1 MLDQLSDVTAFVRVA
16 DARSFTQAAERMGL
30 SRSAVG
36 KCVAR
41 LEERLATR
49 LIHRTTRS
57 VALTEEGRLFY
68 EHAVR
73 IICEVED
80 AEAALA
86 QRHQA
91 PRGRLRLDVPIAL
104 GRIHILPSLYRF
116 LAKWP
121 DLEADVTLSDD
132 YRDLAADGVDLAIRV
147 GGPTDSGL
155 IRRVLAPHHFIT
167 CAAPAYLEARG
178 RPSAV
183 EDLQGHDKVVF
194 SVCGAVTPWRFSV
207 NGVDREVCVNGALRL
222 NNSEAV
228 RDAALAGLGLVHLG
242 AFLVGKDVREG
253 RLTPVLSGYRREEAA
268 VSAVYPTRRHLSPK
282 VRMFIDHIHAEWSA
296 APPWAKLPAPRR
308 DVEGLIAERS

>member
-68 EHAVR
+68 NHAVR
-73 IICEVED
+73 ILCEVED

-86 QRHQA
+86 RRHQA
-91 PRGRLRLDVPIAL
+91 PKGRLRLDVPIAL
-104 GRIHILPSLYRF
+104 GRSHILPSLYRF

-121 DLEADVTLSDD
+121 ELEADVTLSDD

-147 GGPTDSGL
+147 GGPTESGL

-167 CAAPAYLEARG
+167 CAAPAYLEAKVQ
-178 RPSAV
+178 PAAID
-183 EDLQGHDKVVF
+183 DLQAHDKVVF
-194 SVCGAVTPWRFSV
+194 TVGGSVTPWRFRV
-207 NGVDREVCVNGALRL
+207 NGQDREVCVHGALRL
-222 NNSEAV
+222 NSSEAV
-228 RDAALAGLGLVHLG
+228 RDAALAGLGLVQLG
-242 AFLVGKDVREG
+242 AFLVGEDIRQG
-253 RLTPVLSGYRREEAA
+253 RLTPVLTNYRREEAP

-296 APPWAKLPAPRR
+296 KPPWR
-308 DVEGLIAERS
+308 